1 MNQKPLSELS
11 DEELLEKAKK
21 KQSMDVT
28 NALLI
33 GFMMGVVVYSIV
45 KNTWGFFTL
54 IPLFIAYKLYN
65 NSKKDKALEEIL
77 KERNL
82 K

>member
-1 MNQKPLSELS
+1 MTQKPLSELS

-21 KQSMDVT
+21 KQSMDIT

-54 IPLFIAYKLYN
+54 LPLFIAYKLYN

>member
-1 MNQKPLSELS
+1 MTQKPLSELS
-11 DEELLEKAKK
+11 DEELLEEAKK

-33 GFMMGVVVYSIV
+33 GFMMGVVAYSIV

-65 NSKKDKALEEIL
+65 NSKKDKALEKIL

>member
-11 DEELLEKAKK
+11 DVELLEKAKK
-21 KQSMDVT
+21 KQSMDIT
-28 NALLI
+28 NAVLI

>member
-1 MNQKPLSELS
+1 MTQKPLSELS

-21 KQSMDVT
+21 RQSMDIT

-54 IPLFIAYKLYN
+54 LPLFIAYKLYN